1 MVGRNLVSTFQLSF
15 TYFFLPFTQ
24 LVCSVVM
31 RIMTST
37 FNYFLTINMVF
48 ISEVTANFRS
58 LIDSSVFVIL
68 SNLVVS
74 QFRCDFSGIMLI
86 YTNFLKF
93 THGQFCCLIATNA
106 FRSAD
111 LAEVNTDHQAIWDHV
126 IGAPPYS
133 R

>member
-1 MVGRNLVSTFQLSF
+1 
-15 TYFFLPFTQ
+15 
-24 LVCSVVM
+24 
-31 RIMTST
+31 
-37 FNYFLTINMVF
+37 MVF

-126 IGAPPYS
+126 TGAPPYS